1 VAAARQV
8 PRTRSPRKP
17 GSQASRA
24 VGEGTANAIGV
35 DTGGTFTDVV
45 AWRGGER
52 VAFKVPSTPREPA
65 TAVLTGLA
73 RAGAGRGTRVRHGS
87 TVATNA
93 LLERKGARVTLVT
106 TAGFEDV
113 LEIGR
118 QDRPDIYALQPAR
131 TPPLVPRERRI
142 GARER
147 LAAGGG
153 VLEALTPGEVASTVR
168 RVRATRPEA
177 IAVGLLHAWSAP
189 AHERR
194 LARALEALGVPV
206 SSASELVPEI
216 REYERLATTVAN
228 AFLAPRVSHYL
239 QALAHGA
246 GGAEIQI
253 VLSHGGTAPPEQAA
267 REPVRQLFSGPAA
280 GLRAAL
286 EAARACGHERALTLD
301 VGGTSTDCAFLGG
314 RDTGRDGLPRRRG
327 REVAG
332 VPVLL
337 PTLDV
342 HTVGAGGGSI
352 ARADAGGV
360 LRVGP
365 ESAGADP
372 GPACYGHG
380 GPATVTDALVVLGAI
395 AGDTLAGGALA
406 LDRAAAQRAM
416 AALARDLEL
425 PHAER
430 AAEGV
435 LRVVESH
442 MANALRKVS
451 VECGEDPRGAALVA
465 FGGAGGLHACALAE
479 SLGTAAAIWPRDA
492 GVLCALGALAG
503 GSRRER
509 SRSVLKTVRDP
520 GDTRALAREIARL
533 EREVRSAIAPRDR
546 GRVQLEH
553 RAQVRALGQAHELTV
568 AALPL
573 ARLAERFHDAHE
585 RRHGFAD
592 RESPLQVVTLEV
604 GGWLEE
610 PLPAERRRARAP
622 RASSEAIEVWDWG
635 RRQRA
640 RFLHRDSL
648 EPGERVAGP
657 AVVADDGASL
667 WVAPGWTARMHE
679 TGALVLTRGAR

>member
-1 VAAARQV
+1 VGARRSSSSDRAAQ
-8 PRTRSPRKP
+8 
-17 GSQASRA
+17 A
-24 VGEGTANAIGV
+24 VGI

-45 AWRGGER
+45 VWSGDRRE
-52 VAFKVPSTPREPA
+52 AFKLPSTPGDPA
-65 TAVLTGLA
+65 AAVLAALA
-73 RAGAGRGTRVRHGS
+73 RARCGRGTRVRHGS

-118 QDRPDIYALQPAR
+118 QQRPDIYALEPRRPPA
-131 TPPLVPRERRI
+131 LVPRERRL
-142 GARER
+142 GVRER
-147 LAAGGG
+147 LAAGGHT
-153 VLEALTPGEVASTVR
+153 LTPLTADELASIVR
-168 RVRATRPEA
+168 RVRASRPEA
-177 IAVGLLHAWSAP
+177 VAVGLLHAWSNAT
-189 AHERR
+189 HEQRVT
-194 LARALEALGVPV
+194 RALEAIGVPV
-206 SSASELVPEI
+206 TSAAALVPEI

-228 AFLAPRVSHYL
+228 AFLLPRVGEYL
-239 QALAHGA
+239 RALARGA
-246 GGAEIQI
+246 AGADVQI

-286 EAARACGHERALTLD
+286 DAARSCGHARALTLD

-360 LRVGP
+360 LIVGP
-365 ESAGADP
+365 ESAGAEP
-372 GPACYGHG
+372 GPACYGRG
-380 GPATVTDALVVLGAI
+380 GPATVTDALVVLGRIPGHA
-395 AGDTLAGGALA
+395 LAGGALE
-406 LDRAAAQRAM
+406 LHRDAAHRAM
-416 AALARDLEL
+416 TALASEL
-425 PHAER
+425 RLAGAEA

-435 LRVVESH
+435 LRVVESA
-442 MANALRKVS
+442 MASALRKVS

-479 SLGTAAAIWPRDA
+479 GLGMSAAIWPRDA
-492 GVLCALGALAG
+492 GVLCALGALTG

-509 SRSVLKTVRDP
+509 SRSVLLDP
-520 GDTRALAREIARL
+520 RHAGALAREIARL
-533 EREVRSAIAPRDR
+533 EREVRSAFPSRERAGIR
-546 GRVQLEH
+546 LEH
-553 RAQVRALGQAHELTV
+553 RALVRMRGQAHELPV

-573 ARLAERFHDAHE
+573 ASLGARFHDAHE

-592 RESPLQVVTLEV
+592 RQAALEVVTLEV
-604 GGWLEE
+604 GAWRAE
-610 PLPAERRRARAP
+610 PLPRERRGRSPAKRARAIERVSVWSAGRRRAAP
-622 RASSEAIEVWDWG
+622 AVRREHLAIG
-635 RRQRA
+635 APLR
-640 RFLHRDSL
+640 
-648 EPGERVAGP
+648 GP
-657 AVVADDGASL
+657 AVVMDDGATL
-667 WVAPGWTARMHE
+667 WIAPGWTARRHA
-679 TGALVLTRGAR
+679 TGALLLARGRGA

>member
-1 VAAARQV
+1 MRSLHRAR
-8 PRTRSPRKP
+8 
-17 GSQASRA
+17 
-24 VGEGTANAIGV
+24 GEGTAHAIGV

-45 AWRGGER
+45 AWRGGKR
-52 VAFKVPSTPREPA
+52 VAMKVPSTPHDPA
-65 TAVLTGLA
+65 QAVLEGLS

-118 QDRPDIYALQPAR
+118 QERPNIYALQPAR
-131 TPPLVPRERRI
+131 RPPLVPRERRI

-147 LAAGGG
+147 IAAGGE
-153 VLEALTPGEVASTVR
+153 VLTPLTAGEIASVVR
-168 RVRATRPEA
+168 RVRATKPAA

-189 AHERR
+189 VHEHR
-194 LARALEALGVPV
+194 LARALEKLQVPV
-206 SSASELVPEI
+206 TSAAELVPEI

-228 AFLAPRVSHYL
+228 AFLAPRVGAYL
-239 QALAHGA
+239 LRLAHGA
-246 GGAEIQI
+246 AGADMEI
-253 VLSHGGTAPPEQAA
+253 VLSHGGTAPPEHAA

-286 EAARACGHERALTLD
+286 EAARACGYERALTLD

-372 GPACYGHG
+372 GPACYGRA
-380 GPATVTDALVVLGAI
+380 GPATVTDALVVLGRI
-395 AGDTLAGGALA
+395 AGDTLAGGALT
-406 LDRAAAQRAM
+406 LDREAAQHAM
-416 AALARDLEL
+416 AALARGLRM
-425 PHAER
+425 PGAER

-435 LRVVESH
+435 LRVLESS

-479 SLGTAAAIWPRDA
+479 SLGTPAAIWPRDA

-509 SRSVLKTVRDP
+509 SRSVLKTLPASHAARDL
-520 GDTRALAREIARL
+520 GALGREIARL
-533 EREVRSAIAPRDR
+533 EREVRASFPARDR
-546 GRVQLEH
+546 RRIQLEH
-553 RAQVRALGQAHELTV
+553 RAEVRALGQAHELSV

-573 ARLAERFHDAHE
+573 AGLAGRFHDAHE
-585 RRHGFAD
+585 RRYGFAD
-592 RESPLQVVTLEV
+592 RDAALQVVTLEV
-604 GGWLEE
+604 GGCLDE
-610 PLPAERRRARAP
+610 PLPRERASERAGAARAGRPIEVWHDGRRRRAVLRGREDLAP
-622 RASSEAIEVWDWG
+622 GVR
-635 RRQRA
+635 
-640 RFLHRDSL
+640 L
-648 EPGERVAGP
+648 AGP
-657 AVVADDGASL
+657 AVVVDDGATL
-667 WVAPGWTARMHE
+667 WVAPGWSARRHAS
-679 TGALVLTRGAR
+679 GAVVLTRGRER

>member
-1 VAAARQV
+1 VAGKRKRSADEPKRPLRRAGGPGAA
-8 PRTRSPRKP
+8 S
-17 GSQASRA
+17 
-24 VGEGTANAIGV
+24 AIGV

-45 AWRGGER
+45 AWRDGR
-52 VAFKVPSTPREPA
+52 RIAFKLPSTPRAPA
-65 TAVLTGLA
+65 QAVLAGLA

-106 TAGFEDV
+106 TEGFEDV

-118 QDRPDIYALQPAR
+118 QDRPDIYALQPSR
-131 TPPLVPRERRI
+131 IPPLVPRERRL
-142 GARER
+142 GVRER
-147 LAAGGG
+147 VAAGGL
-153 VLEALTPGEVASTVR
+153 VRTPLVPRELARIAR

-194 LARALEALGVPV
+194 LAAALGALGVPV
-206 SSASELVPEI
+206 TSAAALVPEI

-228 AFLAPRVSHYL
+228 AFLAPRVSGYL
-239 QALAHGA
+239 EDLARGLSGA
-246 GGAEIQI
+246 DIQI

-286 EAARACGHERALTLD
+286 EAARACGHTRALTLD

-314 RDTGRDGLPRRRG
+314 RDTGSDGLPRRRG

-337 PTLDV
+337 PALDV

-372 GPACYGHG
+372 GPACYGRG

-395 AGDTLAGGALA
+395 AGDALAGGALA
-406 LDRAAAQRAM
+406 IDRDAARR
-416 AALARDLEL
+416 ALATLAKTL
-425 PHAER
+425 GLAGAER
-430 AAEGV
+430 AADGV
-435 LRVVESH
+435 RRVAESH
-442 MANALRKVS
+442 MAGALRKVS
-451 VECGEDPRGAALVA
+451 VESGEDPREAVLVA
-465 FGGAGGLHACALAE
+465 FGGAGGLHACALADA
-479 SLGTAAAIWPRDA
+479 LGMPAAIWPRDA
-492 GVLCALGALAG
+492 GVLCALGALTG

-509 SRSVLKTVRDP
+509 SRSVLRTLRDTR
-520 GDTRALAREIARL
+520 DTRALAQEITRL
-533 EREVRSAIAPRDR
+533 EREVLAAFAARDR
-546 GRVQLEH
+546 RRVRLEH
-553 RAQVRALGQAHELTV
+553 RAEVRALGQAHELSV

-573 ARLAERFHDAHE
+573 GQLAERFHDAHE
-585 RRHGFAD
+585 RRYGFAD
-592 RESPLQVVTLEV
+592 REAVLEIVTLEV
-604 GGWLEE
+604 GGWLDER
-610 PLPAERRRARAP
+610 LPRERARAL
-622 RASSEAIEVWDWG
+622 ATAG
-635 RRQRA
+635 KA
-640 RFLHRDSL
+640 
-648 EPGERVAGP
+648 ERVPVWHQGARREAPAWRREQLATGRTLLGP
-657 AVVADDGASL
+657 AVVADDGATL
-667 WVAPGWTARMHE
+667 WVAPGWTARVHAS
-679 TGALVLTRGAR
+679 GALVLTRGDR